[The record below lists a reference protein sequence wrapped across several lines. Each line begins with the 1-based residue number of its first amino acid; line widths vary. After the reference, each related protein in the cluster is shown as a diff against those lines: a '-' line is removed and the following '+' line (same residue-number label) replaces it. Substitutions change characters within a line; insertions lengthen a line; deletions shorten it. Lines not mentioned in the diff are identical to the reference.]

1 MHTGDFGSLDSD
13 GFVKITGRKKDL
25 IITAGGKNVSPS
37 ILEASVMTSSIISQ
51 CVVIG
56 DRKPFISAII
66 ALDLAEVNSWL
77 KSRGASP
84 VRSLEEARK
93 NSIVISSVEQSIVK
107 ANSNVSRAESIRKF
121 EIVPDAFTQENGLV
135 TPSLKAKR
143 NAVIERYNDL
153 IENKIYAPRP
163 RK

>member
-1 MHTGDFGSLDSD
+1 M
-13 GFVKITGRKKDL
+13 
-25 IITAGGKNVSPS
+25 
-37 ILEASVMTSSIISQ
+37 
-51 CVVIG
+51 
-56 DRKPFISAII
+56 
-66 ALDLAEVNSWL
+66 
-77 KSRGASP
+77 
-84 VRSLEEARK
+84 RSLEEARK

-153 IENKIYAPRP
+153 IENKIYSPRP

>member
-1 MHTGDFGSLDSD
+1 M
-13 GFVKITGRKKDL
+13 
-25 IITAGGKNVSPS
+25 
-37 ILEASVMTSSIISQ
+37 
-51 CVVIG
+51 
-56 DRKPFISAII
+56 
-66 ALDLAEVNSWL
+66 
-77 KSRGASP
+77 
-84 VRSLEEARK
+84 RSLEEARK